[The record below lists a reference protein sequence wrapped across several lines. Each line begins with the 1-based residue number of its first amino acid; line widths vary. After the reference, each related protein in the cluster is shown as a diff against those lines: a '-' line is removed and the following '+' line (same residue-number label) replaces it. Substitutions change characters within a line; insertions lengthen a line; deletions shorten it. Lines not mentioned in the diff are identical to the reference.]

1 MNNKIFLFICL
12 TIITGL
18 FLFVGGVIFD
28 EHPLTNMI
36 AWFII
41 TGILFLI
48 CITGLI
54 YNVYLQT
61 ISETDLLETQ
71 IHELEI

>member
-1 MNNKIFLFICL
+1 MNNKTFLFICL

-28 EHPLTNMI
+28 DHPLTNMI

-61 ISETDLLETQ
+61 ISENEVFNL
-71 IHELEI
+71 ELEI